1 MGKGTWRRLGS
12 KDVGTIDVTTN
23 ANIRKEGGTQEP
35 TTAMSRVTRALR
47 VAWNA
52 KDAWRGFSEGGGA
65 EKGAVRVANMPRRA
79 RAEDLLRVLP
89 DTTTK
94 ETDVV
99 REYDRQLRPAAW
111 FVLTNDEEEKQKV
124 TNADES
130 FVGTRKVRMKA
141 MADLPANVKETL
153 QELERDG
160 PVKNCVLVTNVPQE
174 ATAEDLEML
183 FHGFHLQG
191 DVILF
196 QDDWK
201 KEVQAVARVQRNAHL
216 ERGSSRRAL
225 VRLESE
231 REVYRALLERHN
243 QFVCNRC
250 VQLQPLR

>member
-1 MGKGTWRRLGS
+1 M
-12 KDVGTIDVTTN
+12 
-23 ANIRKEGGTQEP
+23 
-35 TTAMSRVTRALR
+35 
-47 VAWNA
+47 
-52 KDAWRGFSEGGGA
+52 
-65 EKGAVRVANMPRRA
+65 ANMPRRA

-89 DTTTK
+89 ETATK

-111 FVLTNDEEEKQKV
+111 YVLTNDEEQKQKV
-124 TNADES
+124 ASADES
-130 FVGTRKVRMKA
+130 FVGTRKVRMKP
-141 MADLPANVKETL
+141 MAELPANVKETL

-160 PVKNCVLVTNVPQE
+160 PVENCVLVTNVPQE
-174 ATAEDLEML
+174 ATADDLETL
-183 FHGFHLQG
+183 FYGFHLQG

-216 ERGSSRRAL
+216 ERGASRRAL